1 MEEKT
6 IEEKMRDA
14 EAMAESP
21 VEFDGESKTATELGV
36 EYMTAAETIGP
47 GDVWIYDTNTGEKSK
62 CRRTNLGHKL
72 TLKRPDGSPVFTTI
86 NTKVQPKRGHLKCML
101 HPDERKPMYNDW
113 GFSTCKKSN
122 LTSPFQVRRHMQKR
136 HKQEYEAIKE
146 EEARIEKKEERK
158 LREALIKSASKSK

>member
-14 EAMAESP
+14 EVVAEDQVVIEGK
-21 VEFDGESKTATELGV
+21 VEEV
-36 EYMTAAETIGP
+36 EYMTAPEVLSAGQ
-47 GDVWIYDTNTGEKSK
+47 VYIYDTKTGERSV
-62 CRRTNLGHKL
+62 CRRNILAHKL
-72 TLKRPDGSPVFTTI
+72 GLRRPDNSLVFTTI
-86 NTKVQPKRGHLKCML
+86 RPSISPERGHLRCML
-101 HPDERKPMYNDW
+101 HPDERKPIYDTW

-136 HKQEYEAIKE
+136 HKQEYETIKE